1 MKQKSSSSDNAAAQR
16 KGRQFWIVLTV
27 AVAVLTSYVIGRN
40 LLHIWNVSRD
50 IAALNREAEGYR
62 ASIEADSTLLER
74 LQYDDYLE
82 EFAREQ
88 YNMLR
93 PGEELYIIEE

>member
-1 MKQKSSSSDNAAAQR
+1 MKQKITSEDAAAQR
-16 KGRQFWIVLTV
+16 KGRLFWIVLTV
-27 AVAVLTSYVIGRN
+27 AVAGFTSYVIGRN

-50 IAALNREAEGYR
+50 MAALNREAEIYR
-62 ASIEADSTLLER
+62 SSIEADSTLLEQ

>member
-1 MKQKSSSSDNAAAQR
+1 MKRKNSSDETAAQR
-16 KGRQFWIVLTV
+16 KGRLFWIVLTA
-27 AVAVLTSYVIGRN
+27 AVAVLTSYVIVRN

-50 IAALNREAEGYR
+50 MAALNREAEGYR
-62 ASIEADSTLLER
+62 ASIEADSALLER

-93 PGEELYIIEE
+93 PGEELYIIDE